1 MASTASLYESDFHQ
15 WASRTAEMLRAGTVE
30 ESELGHIAEEIE
42 SMGIS
47 QRRELLGR
55 VRILLIHLLKWRF
68 QPGLRSASW
77 RSTINGQRREIAD
90 LLDQMPSLRSVL
102 AAGFDKT
109 YARAT
114 ADAADETGL
123 PNTDFPRQ
131 CPFSLDQALNLD
143 FLPE

>member
-55 VRILLIHLLKWRF
+55 VRILLIHLLKSRF
-68 QPGLRSASW
+68 QPGLRLASW
-77 RSTINGQRREIAD
+77 RITINGQRPEIAD
-90 LLDQMPSLRSVL
+90 LLDPMPSRRPVF
-102 AAGFDKT
+102 AAGLENT
-109 YARAT
+109 HARAT
-114 ADAADETGL
+114 PDAADEAGL
-123 PNTDFPRQ
+123 PNKDFPRQ
-131 CPFSLDQALNLD
+131 FPFSLD
-143 FLPE
+143 